1 MLANLPAGTQADRQ
15 SADGFRCTHNKNNT
29 SETFGVPLQCTSSQT
44 RPVCWCS
51 VHPGP
56 GATMIRVNVT
66 QPYPTLNR
74 RPVNRL
80 RMMVRA
86 STNMVGCSRCSR
98 ERTLTVNFVSVGKST
113 SKLLWTLEKKQ
124 NMDETKR
131 QRTTN
136 NRMWG
141 A

>member
-1 MLANLPAGTQADRQ
+1 
-15 SADGFRCTHNKNNT
+15 
-29 SETFGVPLQCTSSQT
+29 
-44 RPVCWCS
+44 
-51 VHPGP
+51 
-56 GATMIRVNVT
+56 MIRVNVT

-136 NRMWG
+136 NRMWR